1 MIMRI
6 PERLLTPGQ
15 VARLFNVD
23 RQTVT
28 RWAATG
34 RLGSIRTPG
43 GHHRF
48 RESEVNELLADGAR
62 RDSTGRPG
70 DPGGPPAQHHE

>member
-1 MIMRI
+1 MTMRI

-15 VARLFNVD
+15 VARMFDVD

-28 RWAATG
+28 RWAAAG
-34 RLGSIRTPG
+34 RLGFIRTPG

-62 RDSTGRPG
+62 RGSTGRPG
-70 DPGGPPAQHHE
+70 DPRRAPRQHRD